1 VRDDAGIG
9 ALRWTAVTVA
19 VLLVAGALAGGLA
32 AGQPASH
39 PAPIR
44 PRHHAPPA
52 PPAISPAQARTT
64 ANEQAAAAWIVSQV
78 SAGATVGC
86 DPAMCADLQSAG
98 FPAGQQATVEPASA
112 LPGGAALVVATAAVR
127 ADPGLQL
134 ATAAPQVIA
143 SFGAGA
149 QVVQVR
155 VVSTSAPAAFR
166 AAVKGAVAADRKL
179 GRTLSRDRRL
189 HLYGSSRHELL
200 TGLVDRRL
208 LVVLGRLL
216 AAHPV
221 YVAGFG
227 DAGPGAR
234 WPSELR
240 AVNII
245 DLGRGTGK
253 HRVSDLS
260 SVLRLLRG
268 QRSPY
273 RPLVRQ
279 THSPRGRI
287 TLTIEFPAPSPV

>member
-1 VRDDAGIG
+1 
-9 ALRWTAVTVA
+9 
-19 VLLVAGALAGGLA
+19 
-32 AGQPASH
+32 
-39 PAPIR
+39 
-44 PRHHAPPA
+44 
-52 PPAISPAQARTT
+52 
-64 ANEQAAAAWIVSQV
+64 
-78 SAGATVGC
+78 
-86 DPAMCADLQSAG
+86 
-98 FPAGQQATVEPASA
+98 
-112 LPGGAALVVATAAVR
+112 
-127 ADPGLQL
+127 
-134 ATAAPQVIA
+134 
-143 SFGAGA
+143 
-149 QVVQVR
+149 
-155 VVSTSAPAAFR
+155 
-166 AAVKGAVAADRKL
+166 
-179 GRTLSRDRRL
+179 
-189 HLYGSSRHELL
+189 
-200 TGLVDRRL
+200 
-208 LVVLGRLL
+208 VLGRLL